1 MFKKIFDLDPKEV
14 EKFVIEQFKDAWIRN
29 GHKFP
34 KDMIPKVQWC
44 VPEGEF
50 YVFTEPKMDTKDW
63 KKYKFRGKKVTLK
76 KYFDIIS
83 DHQHFYFSEIYAQ
96 MTGET
101 TFLYK
106 LGLVY
111 ADQQERD
118 KSDIDTMYI
127 FYYNKEYTTVCH
139 KKDDTWFIQ
148 EWEKGDPDDDA
159 LDLEIR
165 KPVPEDLLKEVLKV
179 YNA

>member
-14 EKFVIEQFKDAWIRN
+14 EKFVIEQFKDAWTRN

-34 KDMIPKVQWC
+34 EDMIPKVQWC

-83 DHQHFYFSEIYAQ
+83 DHQHFYFSEIYAR

-101 TFLYK
+101 TFLYNI
-106 LGLVY
+106 GLMFVDNIDY
-111 ADQQERD
+111 D
-118 KSDIDTMYI
+118 KECA
-127 FYYNKEYTTVCH
+127 FWYNGKYTIVCH
-139 KKDDTWFIQ
+139 KKDDNSWFIQ
-148 EWEKGDPDDDA
+148 EWSEEDVDDDTPSE
-159 LDLEIR
+159 EIR
-165 KPVPEDLLKEVLKV
+165 KPVPEDLLKEILKV
-179 YNA
+179 H